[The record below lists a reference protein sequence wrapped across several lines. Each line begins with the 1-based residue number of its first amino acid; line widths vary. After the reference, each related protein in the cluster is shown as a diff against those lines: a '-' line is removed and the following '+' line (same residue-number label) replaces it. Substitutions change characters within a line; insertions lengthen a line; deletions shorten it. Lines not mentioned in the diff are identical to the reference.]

1 MLFGENILRVNQ
13 KIRPEPLSSSL
24 SPFQLYIFMNLR
36 SSQKSLSAAYHQNC
50 AAVQLPKWKLF
61 NSKRLLGQR
70 LKILFGT
77 IEQNLPQPFLKILFW
92 PHRQEWGV
100 QGGISPLLRS

>member
-1 MLFGENILRVNQ
+1 MLFGVNVLRVNQ
-13 KIRPEPLSSSL
+13 KIRPEPLRSSL
-24 SPFQLYIFMNLR
+24 RPFQLYIFMNLR
-36 SSQKSLSAAYHQNC
+36 SSQKSLSAADHQNC

-77 IEQNLPQPFLKILFW
+77 IEQNLPQSFLKVIFW
-92 PHRQEWGV
+92 PLRQEWGSK
-100 QGGISPLLRS
+100 GAAPPC